1 MKSQRSVL
9 RNLPMVSFSCISRV
23 TNVLAES
30 AALWVQKIYAY
41 VQSELQ
47 EFSDIQE
54 DSTEVEQHPDPA
66 FVAYIKGEIPMSDV
80 DCQHTVV
87 KEKCEI
93 HHLEKTT
100 REKTSNKAHRAKK
113 HTPTCQKRSVVGSKP
128 DLWIKTPPVEELVLP
143 RRRGSFICS
152 EKVSQGP
159 TKPPRRESPDQ
170 TKFAD
175 EHHLHDC
182 PKNYTQ
188 ESATRDSNNTQI
200 DAQKNIHLRLPG
212 ILLVVALVNALL
224 RVVEKFYNY
233 VKREWTEINDI
244 YGFESADVQYP
255 EPAFIAYV
263 KGEDTAPYIS

>member
-9 RNLPMVSFSCISRV
+9 RNLLMVSFPCISRV

-47 EFSDIQE
+47 EFRDVQE
-54 DSTEVEQHPDPA
+54 GSAEVEQHTDPA
-66 FVAYIKGEIPMSDV
+66 FVAYIKGEIPASDV
-80 DCQHTVV
+80 DCQRTVV
-87 KEKCEI
+87 QEKCEI
-93 HHLEKTT
+93 HKLKKTT

-113 HTPTCQKRSVVGSKP
+113 HTPTRQKRSMVGSKP
-128 DLWIKTPPVEELVLP
+128 DLRMKPPPVEELVLP
-143 RRRGSFICS
+143 RRRSFICT
-152 EKVSQGP
+152 EKVCQGP

-188 ESATRDSNNTQI
+188 ESATRDSNNIQI
-200 DAQKNIHLRLPG
+200 DAEKNTHLHLPG

-224 RVVEKFYNY
+224 RVVEKFCAY

-244 YGFESADVQYP
+244 YGLESADVHYTD
-255 EPAFIAYV
+255 PAFIAYV
-263 KGEDTAPYIS
+263 KGEDTALYIS